1 MKKGS
6 CHTECRGKA
15 GKRTRLLLCFS
26 LPCGALGQFLPLF
39 VAESPFEI
47 ILRKTIIENVASLP
61 F

>member
-1 MKKGS
+1 MKRVAAIRNV
-6 CHTECRGKA
+6 EERRERGQ
-15 GKRTRLLLCFS
+15 GFFSVFS